1 MWVVPVAAFVLA
13 AGGLAYAFVRW
24 KPVGV
29 QTTIAL
35 TSRERRFLTPA
46 GRVTCGTSASRHE
59 RPRCREDPT
68 TPGTSTRPTTGDLKD
83 DYDARLAAARAAPL
97 DAAPVGAIDPL
108 PTLALSTVFLVVV
121 AVAAGVLVAR
131 STGRRESGETLSG
144 NTQSEVVVTTTTL
157 PEALGRCLDL
167 AAGDAIDCYTAYT
180 ESNPEDPVGWT
191 AYGLFAIRAGIAN
204 ENDQLIDA
212 GVSFLLEALGVD
224 PDDVP
229 ARVQLATVYLRTGR
243 TEKARAE
250 LARLEGVEV
259 PPDLV
264 PLVDVL
270 REELDASATTT
281 VP

>member
-1 MWVVPVAAFVLA
+1 MNDVAGREEFLRRSLEDLEREHD
-13 AGGLAYAFVRW
+13 AGDLDDDDYAQL
-24 KPVGV
+24 KGDY
-29 QTTIAL
+29 
-35 TSRERRFLTPA
+35 ERRLREPA
-46 GRVTCGTSASRHE
+46 
-59 RPRCREDPT
+59 P
-68 TPGTSTRPTTGDLKD
+68 
-83 DYDARLAAARAAPL
+83 AAARPT
-97 DAAPVGAIDPL
+97 DSPRRPL
-108 PTLALSTVFLVVV
+108 PTLAISTVFLVVV

-180 ESNPEDPVGWT
+180 ESNPDDAVGWT

-212 GVSFLLEALGVD
+212 GVSFLLEALEVD

-243 TEKARAE
+243 TEEARAE